1 MATKHQNIV
10 IVGAGLVG
18 SLAALMLAKRG
29 YTVNVFERRPDM
41 RRVQAERGRSINLAL
56 SHRGRRALEY
66 AGVAT
71 NVEEIGIR
79 MPGRMIHN
87 LDGSLTFQ
95 PYGKENEAIY
105 SVSRSGLNIA
115 LLNAAEGFENVRFHF
130 GYRCVDVQSDTAET
144 VFERSDGSQSRV
156 QADYILAADGA
167 YSAVR
172 FTLQKR
178 DRFNYEQ
185 YYMRQGYKE
194 LTIPALANATDSTL
208 GAQRWQMKPHALHI
222 WSRGTYMLIALPN
235 PDGSFTCTLFL
246 PFESAHTAE
255 PSFERLTSNEAVME
269 FFTTS
274 FPDAVPMMPNLL
286 DDFWHNPVSSLV
298 TVKCSPWVHGRVAL
312 IGDAAHA
319 IVPFYGQGMNAGFED
334 CRILAEVLEQHN
346 DDWRAALRQYQELRK
361 PSGDAIAQLAMEN
374 FVEMSEKTADPK
386 FLLRKTMEQY
396 LHEQFPERFVP
407 VYSMVTFSHLPYSA
421 ALQESERQEQLF
433 TKIFTRRGIEENWQT
448 PEGKHYIHQCFE
460 QLYGG

>member
-1 MATKHQNIV
+1 MATKHQNIT

-18 SLAALMLAKRG
+18 SLAALMLARRG

-41 RRVQAERGRSINLAL
+41 RRTQAERGRSINLAL

-66 AGVAT
+66 AGVAA

-87 LDGSLTFQ
+87 LDGSLAFQ
-95 PYGKENEAIY
+95 PYGKEDEAIY

-115 LLNAAEGFENVRFHF
+115 LLNAAERLENVHVHF
-130 GYRCVDVQSDTAET
+130 GYRCVDVNSNTAEI
-144 VFERSDGSQSRV
+144 VFEGSDGSQNGV
-156 QADYILAADGA
+156 QADYVLGADGA

-172 FTLQKR
+172 FKLQKR

-194 LTIPALANATDSTL
+194 LTIPALGNTL
-208 GAQRWQMKPHALHI
+208 EHRWQMEPRALHI

-235 PDGSFTCTLFL
+235 LDGSFTCTLFL
-246 PFESAHTAE
+246 PFESAHATE

-269 FFTTS
+269 FFTTY
-274 FPDAVPMMPNLL
+274 FADAVPMMPNLL
-286 DDFWHNPVSSLV
+286 EAFWHNPTSSLV
-298 TVKCSPWVHGRVAL
+298 TVKCSPWVHERVAL

-346 DDWRAALRQYQELRK
+346 DDWQAALQQYQELRK
-361 PSGDAIAQLAMEN
+361 ASGDAIAQLAMQN

-386 FLLRKTMEQY
+386 FLLRKTMEKY

-407 VYSMVTFSHLPYSA
+407 VYSMVTFSHLPYTD
-421 ALQESERQEQLF
+421 ALQESERQERLF
-433 TKIFTRRGIEENWQT
+433 AEIFARQGIEYDWQN
-448 PEGKHYIHQCFE
+448 PEGKHHMHQCFE